1 MIACQCDDFSTWG
14 KSSEFAVAH
23 GDSCTLRQGLWT
35 EDLRIPP
42 GQECSNGSLILR
54 AVVLWRSFLYRAPVL
69 SLTKLEQI
77 HRLFMSY
84 ETR

>member
-1 MIACQCDDFSTWG
+1 MPAIFPIDKMQLRSIDLAG
-14 KSSEFAVAH
+14 NFA
-23 GDSCTLRQGLWT
+23 LRQGLWT

-69 SLTKLEQI
+69 SLTKLKQI